1 MNTRKEVTLAEPDLN
16 DPAVQAELEQAHLE
30 YQAYTLPDSFLVSE
44 LQKRGYIV
52 QDNTEYDEATG
63 LRKWK
68 GDMPF
73 YFTDDSDTRR
83 MVDGQEAYKRAS
95 GGW

>member
-1 MNTRKEVTLAEPDLN
+1 MNTRKVETLAEPDLN
-16 DPAVQAELEQAHLE
+16 DPAVQAELEQAQLE
-30 YQAYTLPDSFLVSE
+30 YQAFTLPDSYLKSE

-52 QDNTEYDEATG
+52 EDHTEYDEATG
-63 LRKWK
+63 LLKWK
-68 GDMPF
+68 GDDAY
-73 YFTDDSDTRR
+73 YFTTDSTRR